1 MDRRTFQA
9 AILAMASAAVS
20 GTAAAQ
26 QPAPLLN
33 KPLKIVVGFPPGG
46 SADTVARALVQEL
59 SGLAPAVI
67 VENKPGAGG
76 RVAMETVKAADA
88 DGTTV
93 VLTPASMV
101 VLYPHLYKRL
111 SYNPQTDFAPV
122 AKVAAA
128 PFVIAVGPAVPA
140 SVKNLTDLAK
150 WAKTNT
156 GQAAYGSSGAGS
168 MPHFTG
174 VSLGKAMKMEWLHVP
189 YRGAAPAM
197 TDLIGGQVAANV
209 SVMSNALPQIQ
220 GGKVRALAISSP
232 QRSPE
237 LPQIPTLAE
246 LGYGEATAVEWFG
259 VFAPAKT
266 PAPIIAALNKAIAEA
281 VRTKTFHDAMAKG
294 AFQTVPVDSPSS
306 FAAAVKEDINRWGPV
321 VKDSGFTPED

>member
-20 GTAAAQ
+20 GTVAAQ
-26 QPAPLLN
+26 QPAPLLT

-46 SADTVARALVQEL
+46 SADTIARALAQEL
-59 SGLAPAVI
+59 HGLAPAVI
-67 VENKPGAGG
+67 VDNKPGAGG
-76 RVAMETVKAADA
+76 RVAMEAVKNADA
-88 DGTTV
+88 DGSTV

-101 VLYPHLYKRL
+101 ALYPHLYKRL

-140 SVKNLTDLAK
+140 SVKSLADLVN
-150 WAKTNT
+150 WAKSNP

-220 GGKVRALAISSP
+220 GGRVRALAISSP

-237 LPQIPTLAE
+237 LPQVPTLAE
-246 LGYGEATAVEWFG
+246 LGYGEATALEWFG
-259 VFAPAKT
+259 MFAPAKT
-266 PAPIIAALNKAIAEA
+266 PPSIVAALNKAIAEA
-281 VRTKTFHDAMAKG
+281 ALTKTFQDAMAKG
-294 AFQTVPVDSPSS
+294 AFQTVPVESPSS
-306 FAAAVKEDINRWGPV
+306 FATVVKDDINRWGPI
-321 VKDSGFTPED
+321 VKDAGFTPED